1 MNLITSTLNDFYH
14 CCKIPVKAISY
25 ELNEIY
31 KIGYNEEF
39 ETYFPIKDIYT
50 LVHSGEEYLNHSIK
64 VSEDICYKIVNISK
78 PNKYRGF
85 FVLGPISTC
94 SSRKTNDSITYIPL
108 HCFDYCAQIL
118 LSIATDKFNK
128 TMSTKSFNP
137 HIKKAIEYVHK
148 HYDKSINITD
158 LCEHLNLNKSY
169 FCSTFKTTT
178 GHTFCHFLN
187 HFRIEKSKKLLLET
201 DLNMLDI
208 ALSVGFNNQNYYCT
222 MFKKF
227 TCKTP
232 LQYKVCNKHS

>member
-64 VSEDICYKIVNISK
+64 VSEYICYKIVNISK

-94 SSRKTNDSITYIPL
+94 SSRYP
-108 HCFDYCAQIL
+108 
-118 LSIATDKFNK
+118 
-128 TMSTKSFNP
+128 
-137 HIKKAIEYVHK
+137 
-148 HYDKSINITD
+148 
-158 LCEHLNLNKSY
+158 
-169 FCSTFKTTT
+169 
-178 GHTFCHFLN
+178 
-187 HFRIEKSKKLLLET
+187 
-201 DLNMLDI
+201 
-208 ALSVGFNNQNYYCT
+208 
-222 MFKKF
+222 F
-227 TCKTP
+227 T
-232 LQYKVCNKHS
+232 LF